1 LKKKNRDN
9 KLHHALDAYCISCSQ
24 SIKEKPDSSIS
35 DSDTRRFSCEALEKS
50 KESFEK
56 RFKEISPFNKT
67 RDISAL
73 LPKETIYRLEKI
85 QRKNKKGDLVDF
97 NCLTYHK
104 EFYVYFS
111 EEKDKKK
118 ITKDEINTRLE
129 NLWDLA
135 IKKDLKDKLEKIDF
149 SKESWLNTLKDY
161 RHPYRK
167 TLIKKIQIIDKET
180 ESEVYSDNERL
191 CLEEF
196 KDFAPTKSLTKGQ
209 FKHTKSH
216 KGQII
221 YFDEKG
227 KARVYALFAHKN
239 TKLALKELTEKG
251 YELYENGCMFET
263 GDSIFVESAFKVGA
277 KEYPAGRYN
286 INSIKTKGVMTF
298 NNTNY
303 NKIEASLN
311 TLTKA
316 RFIKIDPVKNK
327 KEAALV

>member
-1 LKKKNRDN
+1 M
-9 KLHHALDAYCISCSQ
+9 
-24 SIKEKPDSSIS
+24 
-35 DSDTRRFSCEALEKS
+35 
-50 KESFEK
+50 
-56 RFKEISPFNKT
+56 
-67 RDISAL
+67 
-73 LPKETIYRLEKI
+73 
-85 QRKNKKGDLVDF
+85 
-97 NCLTYHK
+97 
-104 EFYVYFS
+104 
-111 EEKDKKK
+111 
-118 ITKDEINTRLE
+118 
-129 NLWDLA
+129 
-135 IKKDLKDKLEKIDF
+135 DF
-149 SKESWLNTLKDY
+149 SKETWLNTLKDY

-196 KDFAPTKSLTKGQ
+196 KDFSPTKSLTRGQ

-263 GDSIFVESAFKVGA
+263 GDSILVESPFKVGA
-277 KEYPAGRYN
+277 KEYPAGVY
-286 INSIKTKGVMTF
+286 ILNSIDSSGQM
-298 NNTNY
+298 Y
-303 NKIEASLN
+303 LN
-311 TLTKA
+311 SQTIKPKVSTLTKA